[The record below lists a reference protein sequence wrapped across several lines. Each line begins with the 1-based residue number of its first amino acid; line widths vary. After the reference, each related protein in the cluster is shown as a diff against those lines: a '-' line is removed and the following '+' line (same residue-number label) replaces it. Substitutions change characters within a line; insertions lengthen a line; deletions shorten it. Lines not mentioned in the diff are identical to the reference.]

1 MLGILHVDMDQFY
14 AAVEMRDDPRLKGR
28 PVVIGSD
35 PKQGRGRGV
44 VSTANYLARRFGVH
58 SAMPISQAYKLCPQ
72 AAFIEPDM
80 AKYSAASEQIQAVF
94 LRATPLVEPL
104 SLDEAFLDVR
114 ASRLLYGP
122 AVAIAARIKQ
132 QVLDETRLTCS
143 VGVAENKFLAK
154 VASDLRKP
162 DGLVVV
168 PEGGARAWLAPMP
181 VGRLWGVG
189 AKSEERLKALGI
201 ASIGDLQAWP
211 AEALARSLGREQALH
226 LAALARGEDARPVE
240 PGGEAKSVG
249 RETTFEEDTES
260 RALLEMT
267 LAELAADVALR
278 LRQQGVE
285 AARLTLKLRWQG
297 FETHTHQRALKPPTS
312 HGPEIHAA
320 GRALLGELLGRD
332 RRKVRLLG
340 LSASGLAPGGGQ
352 LSLDEARRDKARRA
366 DAAQDALNARFGDG
380 TLKPASQVA
389 PCQRRNRTG
398 FSPQEPGPARSR
410 HAPLP

>member
-14 AAVEMRDDPRLKGR
+14 AAVEMRDDPRLAGR

-58 SAMPISQAYKLCPQ
+58 SAMPISQAYRLCPQ

-80 AKYSAASEQIQAVF
+80 AKYAAVSEQIQAVF
-94 LRATPLVEPL
+94 LGVTPLVEPL
-104 SLDEAFLDVR
+104 SLDEAFMDVR
-114 ASRLLYGP
+114 ASRLLYGD
-122 AVAIAARIKQ
+122 AEAIAARVKQ
-132 QVLDETRLTCS
+132 QVLKQTRLTCS

-168 PEGGARAWLAPMP
+168 PEGQARAWLAPMP

-211 AEALARSLGREQALH
+211 LEALARSLGAEQARH
-226 LAALARGEDARPVE
+226 LAALARGEDSRTVE
-240 PGGEAKSVG
+240 PGSEAKSIG
-249 RETTFEEDTES
+249 RETTFEADTES

-267 LAELAADVALR
+267 LAELAEDVALR
-278 LRQQGVE
+278 LRQQGLE
-285 AARLTLKLRWQG
+285 AGRLTLKLRWQG

-320 GRALLGELLGRD
+320 ARALLCELLGRD

-340 LSASGLAPGGGQ
+340 LSASGLAQGQGQ

-380 TLKPASQVA
+380 TLKPASQLG
-389 PCQRRNRTG
+389 PRPRRNRTG
-398 FSPQEPGPARSR
+398 FSPQEPAPAGRR